1 MTQDGGPGEV
11 SNSAPAQAEPTAA
24 APTAPPAAD
33 ASHVRRRTVV
43 WIVLAT
49 VIVTVG
55 VTWLVRTYVFPG
67 AFRPVELSAREA
79 QALDDKLA
87 QLGGETG
94 QPAGTAE
101 APTGTLEPE
110 PYREDAARRAV
121 SFSERELNALIA
133 HDPELAQRVAIDLSD
148 DLASVRLLV
157 PMEPDFPLV
166 GGRTLRIDAGL
177 ELAYRAGRPV
187 AILRGVS
194 VMGVPLPNAWIGQLK
209 NVDLV
214 QEFGDAGG
222 FWQAFAAGVEDV
234 EVVDGALRVRLKD

>member
-1 MTQDGGPGEV
+1 MTQSGGPGEIPD
-11 SNSAPAQAEPTAA
+11 SAPAQAEPAA
-24 APTAPPAAD
+24 AADTA
-33 ASHVRRRTVV
+33 HVRRRTVV

-55 VTWLVRTYVFPG
+55 VTWIVRTYVFPG
-67 AFRPVELSAREA
+67 AFRPVELSARET
-79 QALDDKLA
+79 QTLDDKLA
-87 QLGGETG
+87 QLGDTPGA
-94 QPAGTAE
+94 PA
-101 APTGTLEPE
+101 GTLEPE

-133 HDPELAQRVAIDLSD
+133 HDPDLAQRVALDLSD

-177 ELAYRAGRPV
+177 ELAFRAGRPV

-194 VMGVPLPNAWIGQLK
+194 IMGVPLPDAWLGNLK

-234 EVVDGALRVRLKD
+234 EVVDGALRVRLKE